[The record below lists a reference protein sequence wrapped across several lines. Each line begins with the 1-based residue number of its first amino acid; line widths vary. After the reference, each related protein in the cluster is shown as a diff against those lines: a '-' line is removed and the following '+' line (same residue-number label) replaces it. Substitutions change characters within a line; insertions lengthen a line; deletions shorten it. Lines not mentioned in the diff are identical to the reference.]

1 VRTLVQPAAG
11 AAFDDESIDAYLA
24 DIGAWRSAT
33 STALL
38 ELDEQVKIAALPD
51 ATADVGLAFSLW
63 RAASTRVDEVAAAR
77 GVGGLGDDERA
88 AVQRLVWAPLVD
100 DTGAS
105 LASNL
110 PEARTLV
117 DALVARARA
126 GVADRGQRIA
136 TVTGLLAPLTQ
147 RVQQARADAEAVG
160 ELVRQVEVLSSR
172 LAKLG
177 PDSAEATVIAEVAAI
192 EQALAPIERD
202 LRELAQAKGA
212 LADDVGALPDRVLVA
227 EQLEAA
233 TRELVARCAQKVADP
248 PNLAVPDV
256 GALGPPPAPADI
268 LALEWRAGRA
278 AVDAYAARLERVE
291 RALALANA
299 AYAAPLARRDD
310 LRGLL
315 DGYRAMAASR
325 GLGEAPDASAA
336 YDAARAALYRAPC
349 DLDAAAA
356 LVERYQHVVRGAT
369 GAPPTPEDR
378 R

>member
-77 GVGGLGDDERA
+77 GVGRLGEDERA
-88 AVQRLVWAPLVD
+88 AVQRLVWAPLAD
-100 DTGAS
+100 DAGAPV
-105 LASNL
+105 ASHL

-117 DALVARARA
+117 DALVARVRA
-126 GVADRGQRIA
+126 SVADRGQRIA

-147 RVQQARADAEAVG
+147 RMQQARADAEAVG

-177 PDSAEATVIAEVAAI
+177 PDSAEAMVIAEVAAI

-202 LRELAQAKGA
+202 LRDLAQAKA
-212 LADDVGALPDRVLVA
+212 TLADDVAALPDRVQAA

-256 GALGPPPAPADI
+256 GALGPPPAPDDI

-291 RALALANA
+291 RALTIANA

-325 GLGEAPDASAA
+325 GLGEAPEASAA

>member
-24 DIGAWRSAT
+24 DLGTWRSAS

-63 RAASTRVDEVAAAR
+63 RAARSRLDEIVATRGAGR
-77 GVGGLGDDERA
+77 MSDDERA
-88 AVQRLVWAPLVD
+88 AVQRLVWAPIAD
-100 DTGAS
+100 DTGS
-105 LASNL
+105 PLAANL

-117 DALVARARA
+117 DALLARVRA
-126 GVADRGQRIA
+126 GIADRGQRIA
-136 TVTGLLAPLTQ
+136 TVTGLLAPLTE
-147 RVQQARADAEAVG
+147 RVHHAAANAAAVG
-160 ELVRQVEVLSSR
+160 ELVRQVEVLSER

-177 PDSAEATVIAEVAAI
+177 PATAEPTVIAEVAAI

-202 LRELAQAKGA
+202 LLHLAQAKTT
-212 LADDVGALPDRVLVA
+212 LAADADALPARVAAA

-233 TRELVARCAQKVADP
+233 TRELATRCAQKVADP

-256 GALGPPPAPADI
+256 SALGPPPVPAEI

-291 RALALANA
+291 RALAVANA
-299 AYAAPLARRDD
+299 AYASALARRDD

-325 GLGEAPDASAA
+325 GLGEAPAASAA

-356 LVERYQHVVRGAT
+356 LVEHYQGVVRTAT
-369 GAPPTPEDR
+369 PTPPTPEDR